1 MSDRDDEPRYG
12 SAFGYPAHPLRPEI
26 LGEIHARPFH
36 LLKTPRALIHLAF
49 MTGRDRDGADR
60 QALARLCR
68 ARGLSG
74 PDDDARQHSVAWGNG
89 MLRWEQHTEF
99 TTYAWDGPAP
109 RNIGDPVEGHPFG
122 SEFTPPGAFISGC
135 RLEIRLGS
143 EITEDKALTAFDP
156 TSLCFSSV
164 DGGLARAATDFRQD
178 SNGLSHILILDLG
191 LGPVRAGALAQRL
204 VEIETYRTLAML
216 GLPEAR
222 RLSADMM
229 PIEEGLVRI
238 TGELREPGQADSQ
251 ILLDELIN
259 LAADLEAGAAKRLY
273 RFGASRAYDQLVSG
287 RLAVLNEVVVPGFET
302 WSDFLGRRLRP
313 AMRTC
318 QSVEERQ
325 ANLSRK
331 LARAADLLRTR
342 VDVEL
347 ERQNRDLLESMNRRA
362 RLQLRLQQTVEGL
375 SVAAIS
381 YYVVGLVNY
390 LAKGAKASGL
400 LPAAEP
406 DLISAFAV
414 VPVALMLWWLVRRIR
429 LSHKDD

>member
-1 MSDRDDEPRYG
+1 MSDNDDKQQYG
-12 SAFGYPAHPLRPEI
+12 SAFGYPAHALRPEV
-26 LGEIHARPFH
+26 LGEIHSRPFH
-36 LLKTPRALIHLAF
+36 LLKTPRALIQLAF
-49 MTGRDRDGADR
+49 MTGRDDSAADR

-68 ARGLSG
+68 SRGLSG
-74 PDDDARQHSVAWGNG
+74 PDAGARHHSVAWGNG

-109 RNIGDPVEGHPFG
+109 RAIGDPIEGHPFG
-122 SEFTPPGAFISGC
+122 SDFTPPGEFLCGC

-143 EITEDKALTAFDP
+143 EMTEDKVLRAFDP

-164 DGGLARAATDFRQD
+164 DGGLARAATDFRPD
-178 SNGLSHILILDLG
+178 RDGLSLILILDLG
-191 LGPVRAGALAQRL
+191 LGPARAGALAQRL

-222 RLSADMM
+222 RLSAEMT

-238 TGELREPGQADSQ
+238 TGQLREPEQPDNQ

-259 LAADLEAGAAKRLY
+259 LAADLEAGAAKSLY
-273 RFGASRAYDQLVSG
+273 RFGASRAYDEIVSS
-287 RLAVLNEVVVPGFET
+287 RLAVLGEVPVPGFET

-318 QSVEERQ
+318 RSVAERQ
-325 ANLSRK
+325 SELSRK

-347 ERQNRDLLESMNRRA
+347 ERQNRDLLVAMNRRA

-381 YYVVGLVNY
+381 YYVVGLVSY
-390 LAKGAKASGL
+390 LAKGAKATGL
-400 LPAAEP
+400 LPGAEP

-414 VPVALMLWWLVRRIR
+414 VPVVLLLWWLVRRIR
-429 LSHKDD
+429 SSHRED